1 MPRAER
7 GSPYKSTRRHRA
19 HSQSVPKTLGEEDE
33 APESTV
39 AATFWVGVGGEPLKE
54 ARVAVAALWGR
65 RTCSQRGGSPRCRA
79 RAPGCAGPRVCGTGA
94 SAGAAGGLQSRG
106 WALGAHGLS
115 CSLACGIFPD
125 QEWNP
130 CPLHWQEDSLPLGPP
145 GKLSKVVFFSFLF
158 FFAEWTTHTRK
169 GLPALLT
176 LQALSEFP
184 ECLCEPCTQY
194 SATSQT
200 WTSQWAGSWQE
211 GWGTVLEG
219 HLVQTHNPAFRNH
232 RWLLKA

>member
-1 MPRAER
+1 MLSAWRLPSVQSSGSRVCR
-7 GSPYKSTRRHRA
+7 SPYLRHGGLGRCSRRTPEQRLGTGSTRA
-19 HSQSVPKTLGEEDE
+19 QLLLGLWDL
-33 APESTV
+33 PGP
-39 AATFWVGVGGEPLKE
+39 GVEP
-54 ARVAVAALWGR
+54 VSPAL
-65 RTCSQRGGSPRCRA
+65 
-79 RAPGCAGPRVCGTGA
+79 
-94 SAGAAGGLQSRG
+94 AGGFFTP
-106 WALGAHGLS
+106 WATREAQQG
-115 CSLACGIFPD
+115 C
-125 QEWNP
+125 
-130 CPLHWQEDSLPLGPP
+130 
-145 GKLSKVVFFSFLF
+145 FFFFFLF
-158 FFAEWTTHTRK
+158 FFAEWTTHARK